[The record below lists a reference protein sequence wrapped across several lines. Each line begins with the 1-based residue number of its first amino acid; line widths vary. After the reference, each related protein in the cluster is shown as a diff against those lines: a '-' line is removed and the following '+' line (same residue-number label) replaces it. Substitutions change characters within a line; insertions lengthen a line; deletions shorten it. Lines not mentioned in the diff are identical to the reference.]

1 MTPGPNDPLHVLIA
15 SYLDPQ
21 EVRRIEQVDPRIR
34 VAYAPELLPVP
45 RYAADHNGTRRD
57 LSESDLLRW
66 QQLLAQAD
74 VSFDFDWYQPASLV
88 TSAPKL
94 RWVQATSSGIGEFLA
109 DTGLINSD
117 ITFTT
122 AAGVHASPLAEFV
135 MLSLL
140 YLVKDV
146 PMLRAQMH
154 KHQWHRYTTRSLAG
168 RHAVVVGMG
177 NVGRQVSQQLA
188 SLGMTVTGASRA
200 PGTPPAGVRE
210 VINLT
215 ELSRVLPNVDAL
227 VLCSPLSESTYHLVG
242 AMEFAAMPKGSMVV
256 NVARGQIID
265 EPALLD
271 ALESGHLGGAGLDVF
286 EIEPLPADSR
296 LWERENV
303 LISPHSASTLRDE
316 NVRIV
321 DIFVTNLTRWLRGET
336 LLNTFARSDAL
347 IA

>member
-1 MTPGPNDPLHVLIA
+1 LTPGPNDPLHVLIA

-34 VAYAPELLPVP
+34 VTYAPELLPVP

-57 LSESDLLRW
+57 LSESDLLLW
-66 QQLLAQAD
+66 QKLLAQAD

-88 TSAPKL
+88 ASAPKL
-94 RWVQATSSGIGEFLA
+94 RWVQATSSGIGEFLT

-135 MLSLL
+135 TLSLL
-140 YLVKDV
+140 YLVKEV
-146 PMLRAQMH
+146 PMLREQMR
-154 KHQWHRYTTRSLAG
+154 KHEWQRYTTRSLAG
-168 RHAVVVGMG
+168 RHAV
-177 NVGRQVSQQLA
+177 A

-200 PGTPPAGVRE
+200 PGTPPAGVHE

-215 ELSRVLPNVDAL
+215 ELSKVLPTVDAL
-227 VLCSPLSESTYHLVG
+227 VLCSPLSEATYHLIG
-242 AMEFAAMPKGSMVV
+242 APELAAMPQGSYVV

-265 EPALLD
+265 EPALLG

-286 EIEPLPADSR
+286 EVEPLSADSP

-303 LISPHSASTLRDE
+303 LISPHSASTLLDE